1 VRRGEKKTF
10 FLAPRMTSSAQVGV
24 VSWSRMCLGRG
35 LPTPTC
41 AVHTEHMFR
50 LMLHKQFFLLSRIFS
65 GSLFALTRSPI
76 APFVVDFYAHMT
88 HRIELSR
95 TLNGGKKMGRLP
107 SPIHSRVSLFC
118 WLLSRSLLYVLVIGD
133 LLDNSQLLRSRLL
146 CARSSVFGGKSSALS
161 AG

>member
-1 VRRGEKKTF
+1 MRRGEKKTF
-10 FLAPRMTSSAQVGV
+10 FLAPRMTSSEQVGV

-50 LMLHKQFFLLSRIFS
+50 LMLHSFFFRESFRVLFSLSLS
-65 GSLFALTRSPI
+65 HPSS
-76 APFVVDFYAHMT
+76 PFVVDFYAHMT